1 MIKVGRVLFA
11 AGRGA
16 MGCGLSITALILAAP
31 GLAHAQTASEKS
43 SDALPPITVEA
54 AQPSKAKKKK
64 AYKAPASAPA
74 AAEAETAAAD
84 PSNES
89 TVKGPLG
96 KGADVTITS
105 KDLDRTQPQTIQN
118 LYSSQTAVTAGGTTQ
133 ASTKVYV
140 HGIEETMLNVQIDGA
155 RQAQR
160 NGFHH
165 NGNNVIDPSM
175 LKGVA
180 IDAGAASADAGPN
193 ALGGAIRYT
202 TKDVSDLLKDGQKLG
217 GFAALSYDTNSS
229 TFKKSGSA
237 YGKSNGFEILGYASG
252 ADGNSYEDGHG
263 NTVAAT
269 DVDLVNYLGK
279 LAYESPEGHRFAVSG
294 EHVSDEG
301 LRPFRTNL
309 SVLHPGFAPAYAE
322 TERDTFTFKYTSTK
336 PTAWYDPEVSF
347 YSNDTRLDR
356 HRPAGVC
363 GVAVASFGCTAYGVV
378 DIESIGGKVQNTFV
392 VGPGKLTTGVDF
404 YRDETHTVH
413 PADMHPNFAGS
424 FGETLTNFGA
434 YAQYRFEPIEH
445 LRVSTGLRADANR
458 LEAADGSEHDT
469 SGVSPNISLEYDLTR
484 QLTAKASYG
493 YSFGGIPL
501 YEAILLRPNNPASYD
516 PGLDPQK
523 SESYKAGLAFE
534 ESGLLIEASYFNT
547 RITDPVCP
555 SCTVVVNDGDIETRG
570 VDVSARYSWRSGT
583 IGANYIHAVTEF
595 DGGPLSPTAWY
606 YGTPVG
612 DQLKIFGHYEFER
625 TGFAVGFLSQ
635 FVFDYDELE
644 NFPGPGGVIG
654 VLEGY
659 DVHNVYAQWVPNFA
673 PSLTLRA
680 DVLNVFDTYYIDRAN
695 AFGGSLV
702 PIANQGRTFLL
713 SGKVEF

>member
-16 MGCGLSITALILAAP
+16 MGCGLSLAALILAAP
-31 GLAHAQTASEKS
+31 GLAHAQTAAEKS
-43 SDALPPITVEA
+43 SEALPPITVEA

-74 AAEAETAAAD
+74 AAEAETATFD

-229 TFKKSGSA
+229 TFKKTGSA

-252 ADGNSYEDGHG
+252 SEGNSYEDGHE
-263 NTVAAT
+263 NTVSAT

-309 SVLHPGFAPAYAE
+309 SVLHPGFAP
-322 TERDTFTFKYTSTK
+322 
-336 PTAWYDPEVSF
+336 
-347 YSNDTRLDR
+347 
-356 HRPAGVC
+356 
-363 GVAVASFGCTAYGVV
+363 
-378 DIESIGGKVQNTFV
+378 
-392 VGPGKLTTGVDF
+392 
-404 YRDETHTVH
+404 
-413 PADMHPNFAGS
+413 
-424 FGETLTNFGA
+424 
-434 YAQYRFEPIEH
+434 
-445 LRVSTGLRADANR
+445 
-458 LEAADGSEHDT
+458 
-469 SGVSPNISLEYDLTR
+469 
-484 QLTAKASYG
+484 
-493 YSFGGIPL
+493 
-501 YEAILLRPNNPASYD
+501 
-516 PGLDPQK
+516 
-523 SESYKAGLAFE
+523 
-534 ESGLLIEASYFNT
+534 
-547 RITDPVCP
+547 
-555 SCTVVVNDGDIETRG
+555 
-570 VDVSARYSWRSGT
+570 
-583 IGANYIHAVTEF
+583 VT
-595 DGGPLSPTAWY
+595 GGPLSFTNAKAE
-606 YGTPVG
+606 
-612 DQLKIFGHYEFER
+612 L
-625 TGFAVGFLSQ
+625 
-635 FVFDYDELE
+635 FVALRLGQIRETVS
-644 NFPGPGGVIG
+644 VIG
-654 VLEGY
+654 VRPPSAPASNTGAPQRIRVGGLVQAASLIHKVDPLYPADLQAQNIQGHIELDAVISKEGNVIN
-659 DVHNVYAQWVPNFA
+659 VHERSLGQHPGLVQAATDAVRQWRYKPTLLNGEPVEV
-673 PSLTLRA
+673 LTTVTVR
-680 DVLNVFDTYYIDRAN
+680 
-695 AFGGSLV
+695 
-702 PIANQGRTFLL
+702 FLL
-713 SGKVEF
+713 N